1 MENYVNYFTE
11 IEEHFQKRRGQ
22 AQPLSPLDWSLI
34 ESLRDAGVPLIVV
47 LRGVDRAF
55 EKHARR
61 KRQAGRVNS
70 LSYCTQAILA
80 EHERHQE
87 SVLGREQIPRLKGD
101 RETEDDRSVIELLGK
116 ACQQLEVLLTTPK
129 VAGLLVLKKSVRGVL
144 SSLNQILGEVVASKL
159 IDYETLELRLNTL
172 EEKILAAVIS
182 EMHEEIILEIQTEIK
197 QDIGQHRRGLTADH
211 IAMLEKKMMRK
222 KLLESI
228 GIPRLSLFYL
238 PLN

>member
-34 ESLRDAGVPLIVV
+34 ESLQDAGIPLIVV

-55 EKHARR
+55 EKHAKR
-61 KRQAGRVNS
+61 KRQSGRVNS

-80 EHERHQE
+80 EHERYQE
-87 SVLGREQIPRLKGD
+87 SGLGKEQLPELKGD

-182 EMHEEIILEIQTEIK
+182 EMNEEIILEIQLQIK
-197 QDIGQHRRGLTADH
+197 QDIGRHRRGLKAEH
-211 IAMLEKKMMRK
+211 VAMLEKKMMRK